1 MILIDSNIPMY
12 IVGVAQSKKVDAQ
25 LLVEQAV
32 ARGDRL
38 VTDAEALQEI
48 LHRYAAI
55 ERRDAIAAALKT
67 LLGIVDEVFPID
79 RETVLRAAEI
89 VQGAAFSARDAV
101 HIAVMERHRVPRIM
115 SYDRDFD
122 RWPGITRIGST

>member
-12 IVGVAQSKKVDAQ
+12 LVGVAQSQKVDAQ

-38 VTDAEALQEI
+38 VTDAEVLQEI
-48 LHRYAAI
+48 LHRYVAI

-67 LLGIVDEVFPID
+67 LLGIVDEVFSVD
-79 RETVLRAAEI
+79 RGTVLRAAEI